1 MSRGTRLLV
10 GRTRRDTGLRF
21 VATLLALSLI
31 TAAASLLHNAQAKSR
46 EQLEQRQKDRVALSA
61 SFVDSYLD
69 GIMDREKAVATRLL
83 IAQDPQILDAAF
95 QEVVEA
101 FGFTAAVVLD
111 NRGALLASYPSSP
124 STLGK
129 NIAAKDAHLRS
140 AVGGRRAVSTIVPSA
155 VTGEPVAG
163 LAVPFGSGEG
173 RRVISGAYNINDTPL
188 REFLHNASALSGS
201 ASFLV
206 DTSLNVVASST
217 PTQGAVRKLSSEDAP
232 LAEALAQRASGHY
245 RAAKRQRFFVSAQVG
260 RTPWT
265 LVTSVPRTTLY
276 APVSG
281 ASRLVPWFII
291 GLLGLAVMIA
301 GPLAA
306 GLIESRR
313 RLRISHQQL
322 QHIASLD
329 ELTGLFNRRYVR
341 EQLSAHLAG
350 SRRHGYPVSVAVLD
364 LDHFKRINDT
374 FGHSAGDTVLSDVA
388 RAMAAQLRAEDVLC
402 RWGGEEFLLL
412 LPHLDADGA
421 DRAADR
427 MRAAV
432 EQLAIPVGTGG
443 DIIHVTLSAGVS
455 TNRPDE
461 HPDAL
466 IHRADLALYVAKTS
480 GRNRVKRAEFGI
492 RPSDPIVS

>member
-1 MSRGTRLLV
+1 MRSGAQWRLL
-10 GRTRRDTGLRF
+10 GRTPRDSWLRILAFTAGLAV
-21 VATLLALSLI
+21 VAVAAL
-31 TAAASLLHNAQAKSR
+31 LLHNAQAKSR
-46 EQLEQRQKDRVALSA
+46 AQLEARHQDRVGLSA
-61 SFVDSYLD
+61 TFVQSYID
-69 GIMDREKAVATRLL
+69 GVMDRESAAARRTLESGDGRALQAALTDLGLDFGFSAAVLLDGQGRVLASVPPDASLLGQRISDRYAHLQAAVA
-83 IAQDPQILDAAF
+83 
-95 QEVVEA
+95 
-101 FGFTAAVVLD
+101 G
-111 NRGALLASYPSSP
+111 S
-124 STLGK
+124 
-129 NIAAKDAHLRS
+129 
-140 AVGGRRAVSTIVPSA
+140 RAVSGVVPSA
-155 VTGEPVAG
+155 VTGAPVAAF
-163 LAVPFGSGEG
+163 AVPFDGPGG
-173 RRVISGAYNINDTPL
+173 RRVLSGAYEIKDTPL
-188 REFLHNASALSGS
+188 APFLRNASLLSGS
-201 ASFLV
+201 ESYLV
-206 DTSLNVVASST
+206 DESSHIVAAATRT
-217 PTQGAVRKLSSEDAP
+217 PAGVITIARVDP
-232 LAEALAQRASGHY
+232 ALPRALTHGRRGFYAGKS
-245 RAAKRQRFFVSAQVG
+245 RFFAVAPVQG
-260 RTPWT
+260 TPWT
-265 LVTSVPRTTLY
+265 LVTTAPTRSLL
-276 APVSG
+276 APVQG
-281 ASRLVPWFII
+281 ASRLVPWLLIV
-291 GLLGLAVMIA
+291 LLGLALLVA
-301 GPLAA
+301 VPLGT

-412 LPHLDADGA
+412 LPHLDPDGA
-421 DRAADR
+421 ERAADR

-480 GRNRVKRAEFGI
+480 GRNRVRRAEFGI